1 MYDYVG
7 FTEEESQAWLR
18 NFRLLQHKMVSLVL
32 ANYRYTLIFSL
43 LQLAP
48 AVDIVSFLYRLASL
62 VYFTGAGFWFNALE
76 REDGHP

>member
-32 ANYRYTLIFSL
+32 AKYLYTLIFSL
-43 LQLAP
+43 LRHCFIPLS
-48 AVDIVSFLYRLASL
+48 VSLLGVFHWRRFL
-62 VYFTGAGFWFNALE
+62 V
-76 REDGHP
+76 

>member
-32 ANYRYTLIFSL
+32 AKYRYTLIFSL

-48 AVDIVSFLYRLASL
+48 TVDIVSFLSRLASL
-62 VYFTGAGFWFNALE
+62 VYFTGGCFWFNALE